1 MCDVHVSVGGSFLCS
16 GVGRLLPRI
25 CVFVSLLQYKH
36 EVGSLQQKLSGLT
49 REELQRA
56 LGVKPMDK
64 SSRSGGGCISA
75 QQHSLRSVE
84 IKLSAYSCQL

>member
-1 MCDVHVSVGGSFLCS
+1 MGPAAMLCCALSHDVLCLRCA
-16 GVGRLLPRI
+16 VLCLA
-25 CVFVSLLQYKH
+25 LQYKH

-64 SSRSGGGCISA
+64 SSR
-75 QQHSLRSVE
+75 
-84 IKLSAYSCQL
+84 

>member
-1 MCDVHVSVGGSFLCS
+1 MSRLSF
-16 GVGRLLPRI
+16 
-25 CVFVSLLQYKH
+25 QYKH

-64 SSRSGGGCISA
+64 SSKYRGVSKKKGRWEA
-75 QQHSLRSVE
+75 KVMLNR
-84 IKLSAYSCQL
+84 KWAYR

>member
-1 MCDVHVSVGGSFLCS
+1 M
-16 GVGRLLPRI
+16 
-25 CVFVSLLQYKH
+25 QYKH

-64 SSRSGGGCISA
+64 SSRWAPYLPADHTGRIMISIALLLLLTVKWSALEHSGWS
-75 QQHSLRSVE
+75 
-84 IKLSAYSCQL
+84 